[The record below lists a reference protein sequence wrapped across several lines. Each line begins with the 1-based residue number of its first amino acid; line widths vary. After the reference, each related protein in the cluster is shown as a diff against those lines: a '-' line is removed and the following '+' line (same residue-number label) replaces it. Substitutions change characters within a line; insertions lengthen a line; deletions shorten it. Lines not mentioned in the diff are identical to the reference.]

1 LQASAWRNSSVELQ
15 TFSATA
21 AFQATALPAEAFR
34 ENPSK
39 NKAICEGEGPDPHG
53 REKFSKK
60 IADFGTLSGCASFS
74 TAEAAT
80 PPPT

>member
-1 LQASAWRNSSVELQ
+1 MFQRNLRNG
-15 TFSATA
+15 
-21 AFQATALPAEAFR
+21 EAFR
-34 ENPSK
+34 ENPGE
-39 NKAICEGEGPDPHG
+39 NKAMRKGEGRRPLA
-53 REKFSKK
+53 REKLLKK

>member
-1 LQASAWRNSSVELQ
+1 MQ

-21 AFQATALPAEAFR
+21 AFQSNALPAEVFR
-34 ENPSK
+34 GKSGK
-39 NKAICEGEGPDPHG
+39 NKAMREGEGRRPHG
-53 REKFSKK
+53 REKFLKK
-60 IADFGTLSGCASFS
+60 IADFGTLFGCASFS